1 MKDRYYSY
9 KEEIFVS
16 QSPMGK
22 MTIGEVVEQ
31 LNQGYRPGV
40 RFSANDIWQDPE
52 KLGIHATSGFCI
64 PRGYDQESMDQ
75 KAYSEGIKQI
85 TRIVAKAELPKKTVT
100 VILAPHTRS
109 LSPSPSEFAGV
120 SLQGHFSYLFHNSN
134 CPALIGKVG
143 TPA

>member
-22 MTIGEVVEQ
+22 MTIGEVIEQ

-64 PRGYDQESMDQ
+64 PRDYDQESMYVLCCQ
-75 KAYSEGIKQI
+75 
-85 TRIVAKAELPKKTVT
+85 
-100 VILAPHTRS
+100 
-109 LSPSPSEFAGV
+109 
-120 SLQGHFSYLFHNSN
+120 
-134 CPALIGKVG
+134 GKVVNNPLPLEAVHKAISIFG
-143 TPA
+143 ENDVLICKPGDRTLLPLSFYHSAIKLS